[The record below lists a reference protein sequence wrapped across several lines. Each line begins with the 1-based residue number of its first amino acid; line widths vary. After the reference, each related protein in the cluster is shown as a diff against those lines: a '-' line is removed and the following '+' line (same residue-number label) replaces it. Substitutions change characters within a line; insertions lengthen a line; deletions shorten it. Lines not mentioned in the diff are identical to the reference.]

1 MFEHTMSSSNLQ
13 GTQEIMHKSESN
25 INAVQEKGIQTNVK
39 KAKRHRNQR
48 HTPLDFAISFI
59 GQFIF

>member
-1 MFEHTMSSSNLQ
+1 MPFRERSVNVGLFKKPFVFLLN
-13 GTQEIMHKSESN
+13 GIYK
-25 INAVQEKGIQTNVK
+25 KGIQTNVK
-39 KAKRHRNQR
+39 KAKRRRNQR

>member
-1 MFEHTMSSSNLQ
+1 MY
-13 GTQEIMHKSESN
+13 IN
-25 INAVQEKGIQTNVK
+25 INNDVSGGIQTNVK

-59 GQFIF
+59 GQFIV